1 MGGKKSTTTQNVTI
15 PKEVMDRYNAVNAR
29 AETTAANPFQKFGT
43 NASDFVAQI
52 NQQQTAG
59 INSVNE
65 AAGSYKPYMAAGAG
79 ATMAGMGPASEGIDR
94 YMSPYIRNVADTT
107 GALMRQQQ
115 EQAQSGA
122 LGTAISSGAFGG
134 DRAGIAAANLQQQNA
149 LGYGKTMADIYNTGY
164 TQALGA
170 SQSDLARQMAG
181 GAQLAGIGAQ
191 TQAAGL
197 QGAEAQI
204 AAGGLQQQTEQA
216 GKTALVNQFMQE
228 QGYPFQ
234 VAQFLANIAMGTG
247 ALSGSTT
254 ATTQPGSFWSDRR
267 LKHDVRRIGH
277 TDDGQPIYKFKYNG
291 SEQTQI
297 GLMADQ
303 VEKHRP
309 DAVGT
314 DPKSGYKYVDYD
326 RATKAEG
333 GGVAGPYGSQ
343 VGSQPFM
350 EGYIP
355 QAYLP
360 VGELMMA
367 DPNLVV
373 PAPPSGAD
381 YFDQLAKLGQTIGD
395 FTGKAYG
402 GGVDAPNTARSYLSD
417 VIDSQKKEDKPE
429 LRTAST
435 QAGESKGGLG
445 ETLGNVAKILSF
457 FKDGGVVGRQGYGRG
472 GGNDAPLSPHQLEL
486 LRRRNELRDNPSL
499 DFPQTARSGDVQLP
513 NEDAATRV
521 YGFKQFG
528 DYNIAL
534 GEQPPQADPRAG
546 LVGRR
551 PWGPHHWGVSG
562 EATGQ
567 TGIVPAAR
575 PANVD
580 LSGFRE
586 DAGSPD
592 LSSQYMADEASNI
605 RDNQRAGAFS
615 NLNLGVPISSAGQ
628 ASATAGITGGFAPTA
643 SARPEAR
650 PAGVVPTDASSIAK
664 DTLTALGSTPSG
676 LAPLTSPRSQ
686 QPYSASL
693 PENVTSDTDFMSG
706 VRGLSQ
712 KYRVSEGDIL
722 RLMNAESDI
731 DPSRVN
737 SVSGATGLIGFM
749 PKTAASL
756 GTSTDE
762 LARMSRADQL
772 KFVDK
777 YLSGTNLSGVE
788 NPTFN
793 DLYAAVLWPD
803 AVGKPDDTVLFGEGS
818 TSYEQNAPLDLN
830 GDGSVTKGEA
840 GTWARNKG
848 VGVST
853 GAPSSS
859 DTSGLAGANMAA
871 EPSPTGG
878 KAYGDRNTF
887 GQMMYDPKTNKLSQD
902 ALLSI
907 MSGVGSMLASPSQF
921 LLPTIGAGLAGGANT
936 FANLRQQAPER
947 MAKQLENSRDF
958 LKTYYQY
965 AAQNPA
971 LTMQDFADQ
980 TGMAIPPNDLLP
992 EGTTGSVKQYNG
1004 VSLNPIMPGL
1014 NEMITHPDGTVVRAY
1029 NDVGFL
1035 KALLAEQQNAV
1046 AARYLEPEVVARTQN
1061 MIDQI
1066 ALNSGRVP
1074 VEGRMVDGKLVKGD
1088 GQQFTTDPFVAQG
1101 QSAAVKTTIG
1111 EELTKKLGADKTSVQ
1126 NEEAAVNRM
1135 VETLAA
1141 SKGMMGAGANVISQL
1156 NAFAETMGL
1165 SSGQYAALNQELNK
1179 NVSSFLARRSADT
1192 TNPTDYS
1199 REIEAGALPNMDK
1212 QEAVNAYIT
1221 AQMQAVVER
1230 EKARIKAVSEAPD
1243 LISAADAEKAAIANF
1258 PFEETVNK
1266 YYQDNLR
1273 KFGTTDPAIINPV
1286 ATASSPAPAAFLTAG
1301 GTQERWDAATPEL
1314 KAPWLTSPSQPADA
1328 LPEASNPMGN

>member
-1 MGGKKSTTTQNVTI
+1 MGGKKSTTTQNVSI
-15 PKEVMDRYNAVNAR
+15 PQEVLDRYDAVNAR
-29 AETTAANPFQKFGT
+29 AEITAQNPFQKFGT

-134 DRAGIAAANLQQQNA
+134 DRAGIAAANLQQQNE

-254 ATTQPGSFWSDRR
+254 STTQPGSFWSDRR

-381 YFDQLAKLGQTIGD
+381 YFDQLAKLGQTIKGL
-395 FTGKAYG
+395 TAEGKAYG

-457 FKDGGVVGRQGYGRG
+457 FKDGGVVGRHGYAEG
-472 GGNDAPLSPHQLEL
+472 GVSSVVPESEI
-486 LRRRNELRDNPSL
+486 RRRLGLPEVLPSGPSNSGFSGGVAEIPSPSNIANLGRDY
-499 DFPQTARSGDVQLP
+499 RS
-513 NEDAATRV
+513 EDAARAASAKPVEAFPLPEGQYAPDTSMR
-521 YGFKQFG
+521 
-528 DYNIAL
+528 
-534 GEQPPQADPRAG
+534 PQSR
-546 LVGRR
+546 
-551 PWGPHHWGVSG
+551 
-562 EATGQ
+562 
-567 TGIVPAAR
+567 
-575 PANVD
+575 
-580 LSGFRE
+580 
-586 DAGSPD
+586 
-592 LSSQYMADEASNI
+592 
-605 RDNQRAGAFS
+605 
-615 NLNLGVPISSAGQ
+615 SSAGLAA
-628 ASATAGITGGFAPTA
+628 ASD
-643 SARPEAR
+643 E
-650 PAGVVPTDASSIAK
+650 VAK
-664 DTLTALGSTPSG
+664 DTLTALGSAPSG
-676 LAPLTSPRSQ
+676 LAPLTSPRPQ

-693 PENVTSDTDFMSG
+693 PENMTSDDDFMSG

-712 KYRVSEGDIL
+712 KYRMSEGDFL

-749 PKTAASL
+749 PKTATSL

-762 LARMSRADQL
+762 LARMSRANQL
-772 KFVDK
+772 PFVDQ
-777 YLSGTNLSGVE
+777 YLSGTKLSGVE

-818 TSYEQNAPLDLN
+818 TSYEQNASLDLN

-853 GAPSSS
+853 GAPPSS
-859 DTSGLAGANMAA
+859 DTSGLARANMAA

-878 KAYGDRNTF
+878 KAYGDRSTF
-887 GQMMYDPKTNKLSQD
+887 GQMIYDPKTNKLSQD

-980 TGMAIPPNDLLP
+980 TGMAIPPSDLLP
-992 EGTTGSVKQYNG
+992 EGTTGSVRQYNG

-1014 NEMITHPDGTVVRAY
+1014 NEMITRPDGTVVRAY

-1088 GQQFTTDPFVAQG
+1088 GQQFTTDPVVAQG
-1101 QSAAVKTTIG
+1101 QSAAVKTSIG

-1179 NVSSFLARRSADT
+1179 NVSSFLARRSADA

-1286 ATASSPAPAAFLTAG
+1286 ATASSPAPAAFLAAG
-1301 GTQERWDAATPEL
+1301 GKQEQWDAATPEL
-1314 KAPWLTSPSQPADA
+1314 KAPWFTSPSQPADA